1 MPDYA
6 TTVGAWLHLRHTLTT
21 LSRLTQNLVEKDVT
35 ITIGTDV
42 PSDGA
47 SHAIWVRAEFVSSV
61 ALESLISKHQITA
74 DLGCYK

>member
-1 MPDYA
+1 MPEYA
-6 TTVGAWLHLRHTLTT
+6 TTVGAWLRLRHTLTM

-35 ITIGTDV
+35 IAEGTDA

-47 SHAIWVRAEFVSSV
+47 SHAIWLHVEFASSM

-74 DLGCYK
+74 NLGCYK